1 MNNYRCI
8 CVYITKTTLKLN
20 IQNWSSDADG
30 FAVFICSLS
39 NVPTIIIASS
49 FSRRSSDLIYHR
61 NAQIF
66 FSRIVDSLLYRRF
79 LLIKMLL
86 HNYNLVQYYFKIIY
100 LIQIFGI
107 FSDSTRFKVVALI
120 PDSVE
125 LMKGRVIRVLAIHV
139 KLNSL
144 N

>member
-1 MNNYRCI
+1 
-8 CVYITKTTLKLN
+8 
-20 IQNWSSDADG
+20 
-30 FAVFICSLS
+30 
-39 NVPTIIIASS
+39 
-49 FSRRSSDLIYHR
+49 
-61 NAQIF
+61 
-66 FSRIVDSLLYRRF
+66 
-79 LLIKMLL
+79 MLL
-86 HNYNLVQYYFKIIY
+86 RNYNLVQYYLNIIF

-107 FSDSTRFKVVALI
+107 FSDFMRFKVEALV